1 MRIAHKIVAIPR
13 IRTYLCFKI
22 ILILLSQISIS
33 RFVSGAI
40 DPVDPIIDNGT
51 LILKLDL
58 TRGGA
63 ISYLSLS
70 GSNRSVVNIADE
82 GRYIQQSYYAGKSV
96 DRKSEG
102 QSPSWSPWAWNP
114 IQVGDAYRNRA
125 KILDFQKSGNSL
137 YVKCIP
143 MLWDMN
149 NKPAEAEMEQWTTL
163 SGNLLTVRNKLTC
176 HRTDNIYEEGIL
188 DDQELPAVYP
198 ISALKNLYSYFGNTP
213 FTNAP
218 VSNPVTVYLSSGFWG
233 RYINDTVTENWMA
246 YVDDN
251 KWGLGVYNP
260 ICTNF
265 IAGMAGQPGGEATS
279 GSTSYIAPV
288 RKEILNKNT
297 VYEYEYYLIVGT
309 VDEIRAKIYQLHSSN
324 PLITSILVRS
334 TGEVSTLNG
343 IGNTLQMLTSVFP
356 SVAKNLVVWSVD
368 NSDVATIDSN
378 GILTALKIGIVTIK
392 ATAKD
397 GTGIN
402 GSKTVT
408 ITNVPQKNNW
418 EFNTSLEGWSSTHS
432 GNVSF
437 ADGNMVFNVTGS
449 DPYVNGSVFT
459 NGWIV
464 GNLKYLWLRIKNET
478 TDNAGALY
486 IFFDTASGGGFTS
499 VGFPLTPNDTD
510 FRDFFL
516 DLSVNPKWLPG
527 AKISYFRL
535 DPVNSATTGTVYI
548 DFMRL
553 IASKPP
559 LVTSLIVKSAGDA
572 NEIKG
577 TGNTL
582 QLFSTVSP
590 ALADST
596 VKWSLNNQSVA
607 VIDTKGLLTA
617 VSNGIVTVKATARDG
632 SGVFGT
638 KDITISLVTSVGNIG
653 WSPLKIFPNPATN
666 LLTINSGPYFVNGIV
681 ICDLLGRTVLM
692 NSEPFIGTKTIDL
705 ALEKGTYLVRLIGI
719 AFTYKLI
726 IY

>member
-1 MRIAHKIVAIPR
+1 MFTQVSK
-13 IRTYLCFKI
+13 
-22 ILILLSQISIS
+22 SQVLRGST
-33 RFVSGAI
+33 

-51 LILKLDL
+51 LLLKLDL

-82 GRYIQQSYYAGKSV
+82 GRYIQQSYYAGKSI

-149 NKPAEAEMEQWTTL
+149 NMPAEAEMEQWTTL
-163 SGNLLTVRNKLTC
+163 SGNVLTVRNRLTC

-198 ISALKNLYSYFGNTP
+198 ISALKNLYTYFGNAP
-213 FTNAP
+213 FTNASL
-218 VSNPVTVYLSSGFWG
+218 SNPVTVFLSSGFWG

-251 KWGLGVYNP
+251 KWGIGVYNP

-265 IAGMAGQPGGEATS
+265 IAGMSGQPGGEATS
-279 GSTSYIAPV
+279 GATSYIAPV
-288 RKEILNKNT
+288 RKEILNKNS

-309 VDEIRAKIYQLHSSN
+309 VDEIRTKIYQLHSSN
-324 PLITSILVRS
+324 PPITSILVRS
-334 TGEVSTLNG
+334 TGEVLTLNG
-343 IGNTLQMLTSVFP
+343 IGNTLQMITNVFP
-356 SVAKNLVVWSVD
+356 SVAKNLVSWSVD
-368 NSDVATIDSN
+368 NSDVATIDGN
-378 GILTALKIGIVTIK
+378 GIVTALKTGTVTIL

-397 GTGIN
+397 GTGIT
-402 GSKTVT
+402 GSKTIT
-408 ITNVPQKNNW
+408 ITNIPQKNAW
-418 EFNTSLEGWSSTHS
+418 EFNTSLEGWTSAHS

-437 ADGNMVFNVTGS
+437 ADGNMVFNITGS
-449 DPYVNGSVFT
+449 DPYVSGSVFT

-464 GNLKYLWLRIKNET
+464 GNLKYLWVRIKNET
-478 TDNAGALY
+478 TDNSGALY
-486 IFFDTASGGGFTS
+486 IFFDAASGGSFTS
-499 VGFPLTPNDTD
+499 VNFPLTPNDTD

-535 DPVNSATTGTVYI
+535 DPVNSATTGKVYV

-559 LVTSLIVKSAGDA
+559 LVTSLTVKSAGDA

-577 TGNTL
+577 TGNNL
-582 QLFSTVSP
+582 QFLASVTPS
-590 ALADST
+590 LADST
-596 VKWSLNNQSVA
+596 VKWSVNNPLIA
-607 VIDTKGLLTA
+607 NIDAKGLLTA

-632 SGVFGT
+632 SGIFGT
-638 KDITISLVTSVGNIG
+638 KDITVSLVTSVGNLE

-666 LLTINSGPYFVNGIV
+666 RLTIQSGPYFVNGIV

-692 NSEPFIGTKTIDL
+692 NNEPFIGTKTIDL
-705 ALEKGTYLVRLIGI
+705 ALEKGTYLVRIPGI
-719 AFTYKLI
+719 ALTRKLI
-726 IY
+726 VN

>member
-1 MRIAHKIVAIPR
+1 MVAISR
-13 IRTYLCFKI
+13 IRTCLGFMI
-22 ILILLSQISIS
+22 FWILLSQVLKSQVLRGS
-33 RFVSGAI
+33 A

-51 LILKLDL
+51 LLLKLDL

-137 YVKCIP
+137 YVRCIP

-163 SGNLLTVRNKLTC
+163 SGNVLTVRNRLTC

-198 ISALKNLYSYFGNTP
+198 ISALKNLYTYFGSTP

-218 VSNPVTVYLSSGFWG
+218 LSNPVTVFLSSGFWG

-279 GSTSYIAPV
+279 GATSYIAPV
-288 RKEILNKNT
+288 RKEVLNKNS

-309 VDEIRAKIYQLHSSN
+309 VDEIRSKIYQLHSSN
-324 PLITSILVRS
+324 PPITSLVVKS
-334 TGEVSTLNG
+334 TGEVSTFNG

-368 NSDVATIDSN
+368 NPDVATIDSN
-378 GILTALKIGIVTIK
+378 GILTALKTGIVTIK

-397 GTGIN
+397 VAGIN
-402 GSKTVT
+402 GSKTIT
-408 ITNVPQKNNW
+408 ITNVPQKNAW
-418 EFNTSLEGWSSTHS
+418 EFSTSLEGWTGTHS

-449 DPYVNGSVFT
+449 DPYVSGSVFS

-478 TDNAGALY
+478 SDNAGALY
-486 IFFDTASGGGFTS
+486 IFFDAASGGSFTS

-516 DLSVNPKWLPG
+516 DLSVNPKWIPG

-535 DPVNSATTGTVYI
+535 DPVNSATTGMVYV

-553 IASKPP
+553 ISSKPP
-559 LVTSLIVKSAGDA
+559 LATSLTVKSAGDA

-582 QLFSTVSP
+582 QLFATVTPS
-590 ALADST
+590 LADST
-596 VKWSLNNQSVA
+596 VKWSVNNQAIALVDA
-607 VIDTKGLLTA
+607 KGLLTA
-617 VSNGIVTVKATARDG
+617 VSNGIVTVKATARDV

-638 KDITISLVTSVGNIG
+638 RDITISLVTSVNSVE
-653 WSPLKIFPNPATN
+653 WLPLKIFPNPASN
-666 LLTINSGPYFVNGIV
+666 RLTINSGQYFVNGIV

-692 NSEPFIGTKTIDL
+692 NNEPFIGTRTIDL

-719 AFTYKLI
+719 AFTCKLI
-726 IY
+726 VN

>member
-1 MRIAHKIVAIPR
+1 MRITQKNTDISR
-13 IRTYLCFKI
+13 IRTCFSC
-22 ILILLSQISIS
+22 LIFLVLFTQVSKSQVLRGS
-33 RFVSGAI
+33 I

-51 LILKLDL
+51 LLLKLDL

-82 GRYIQQSYYAGKSV
+82 GRYIQQSYYAGKSI

-149 NKPAEAEMEQWTTL
+149 NMPAEAEMEQWTTL
-163 SGNLLTVRNKLTC
+163 SGNVLTVRNRLTC

-198 ISALKNLYSYFGNTP
+198 ISALKNLYTYFGNAP

-218 VSNPVTVYLSSGFWG
+218 LSNPITVFLSSGFWG
-233 RYINDTVTENWMA
+233 RYINETVTENWMA
-246 YVDDN
+246 YLDDN
-251 KWGLGVYNP
+251 KWGIGVYNP

-265 IAGMAGQPGGEATS
+265 IAGMSGQPGGEATS
-279 GSTSYIAPV
+279 GATSYIAPV
-288 RKEILNKNT
+288 RKEILNKNS

-309 VDEIRAKIYQLHSSN
+309 VDEIRTKIYQLHSSN
-324 PLITSILVRS
+324 PPITSILVRS

-343 IGNTLQMLTSVFP
+343 IGNTLQMITNVFP
-356 SVAKNLVVWSVD
+356 SVAKNLVTWSVD
-368 NSDVATIDSN
+368 NSDVATIDGN
-378 GILTALKIGIVTIK
+378 GIVTALKTGTVTIL

-397 GTGIN
+397 GTGIT
-402 GSKTVT
+402 GSKTIT
-408 ITNVPQKNNW
+408 ITNIPQKNAW
-418 EFNTSLEGWSSTHS
+418 EFNTSLEGWTNTHS
-432 GNVSF
+432 GNVTF
-437 ADGNMVFNVTGS
+437 ADGNIVFNITGS
-449 DPYVNGSVFT
+449 DPYVSGSVFT
-459 NGWIV
+459 NSWIV
-464 GNLKYLWLRIKNET
+464 GNLKYLWVRIKNET

-486 IFFDTASGGGFTS
+486 IFFDAASGGSFTS
-499 VGFPLTPNDTD
+499 VNFPLTPNDTD

-535 DPVNSATTGTVYI
+535 DPVNSATTGKVYV

-559 LVTSLIVKSAGDA
+559 LVTSLIVKSAVDA

-577 TGNTL
+577 TGSTL
-582 QLFSTVSP
+582 QFLASVTPS
-590 ALADST
+590 LADST
-596 VKWSLNNQSVA
+596 VKWSVNNPLIA
-607 VIDTKGLLTA
+607 NIDAKGLLTA

-638 KDITISLVTSVGNIG
+638 KDITVSLVTSVGNLE

-666 LLTINSGPYFVNGIV
+666 RLTIQSGPYFVNGIV

-692 NSEPFIGTKTIDL
+692 NNEPFIGTKTFDL
-705 ALEKGTYLVRLIGI
+705 ALEKGTYLVRIPGI
-719 AFTYKLI
+719 ALTRKLI
-726 IY
+726 VN